1 MLGIFVLLVTSWLLF
16 KFILK
21 EELSRFWFLPLS
33 RSLFSFILGICI
45 LLFSFGIP
53 FLIKN
58 YAFSIKWEFND
69 SVSTSVLLDAFWFYT
84 KSVLTEE
91 LVFRG
96 ILLSMLLHFSTSR
109 IALIASSL
117 LFGIYHWFSYGMFGA
132 GIIPMLYVLILT
144 GSFGFVWAYMYLKT
158 ESIVLPVT
166 FHLGWNFTSSLIY
179 EYQPFGELLFSS
191 ERTREVSELNSF
203 LIQFGTDLLAIGLAL
218 IAFRVIWKHKK
229 SRIILTRPS

>member
-1 MLGIFVLLVTSWLLF
+1 MLGIIVLIATSWLLF
-16 KFILK
+16 KFILRK
-21 EELSRFWFLPLS
+21 ELVRFWFLPLS
-33 RSLFSFILGICI
+33 RSFYYAFTGFCI
-45 LLFSFGIP
+45 LLVSFGIP

-58 YAFSIKWEFND
+58 FAFSVQWDFND
-69 SVSTSVLLDAFWFYT
+69 SITPPVLLDAFWFYT

-96 ILLSMLLHFSTSR
+96 VLLSLLLHFSTSR

-117 LFGIYHWFSYGMFGA
+117 LFGVYHWFSYGMFGA

-191 ERTREVSELNSF
+191 ERANEMSELNSF

-218 IAFRVIWKHKK
+218 VTF
-229 SRIILTRPS
+229 RIIWRNKKADPKESA